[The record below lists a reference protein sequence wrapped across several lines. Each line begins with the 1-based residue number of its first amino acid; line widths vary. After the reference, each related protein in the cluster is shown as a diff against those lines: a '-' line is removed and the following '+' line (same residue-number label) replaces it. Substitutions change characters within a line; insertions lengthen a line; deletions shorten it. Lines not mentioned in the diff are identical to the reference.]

1 MPNSKIP
8 HIDLGDTLNTQ
19 RLRLNDLIDSVGD
32 VSALKT
38 TAGGVTAAINE
49 LYDSIG
55 VIGLGSLNTT
65 APTLRQAINE
75 HEKDLG
81 NMKSNL
87 NAVYGAI
94 QQIDKLLT
102 KLNEGKDKKS
112 MPEEKFYDYYTRD
125 ELIIKFMPLVENL
138 ARKFSTTQQASGVLS
153 INDLIQIG
161 SEGLIKAVDKLDW
174 LQLSESEDIEK
185 TLKSFF
191 AKRIKGIIRRRI
203 DMARGGM
210 RIPEHKLNEIRKN
223 PKDKKMVE
231 IFFNSMFLSIDAQ
244 PTNDD
249 EENMMYQ
256 IADKSE
262 PYNIQILNVYLKGL
276 MEKYLNKNEYEVL
289 RLSYGLDCD
298 KYPAQCIA
306 DKIGIKGASAYV
318 RVSELKKQA
327 VQKLIDSVDHSQV
340 LDFL

>member
-1 MPNSKIP
+1 MKKYNVQNYIRYK
-8 HIDLGDTLNTQ
+8 
-19 RLRLNDLIDSVGD
+19 NDL
-32 VSALKT
+32 
-38 TAGGVTAAINE
+38 
-49 LYDSIG
+49 
-55 VIGLGSLNTT
+55 
-65 APTLRQAINE
+65 
-75 HEKDLG
+75 
-81 NMKSNL
+81 
-87 NAVYGAI
+87 
-94 QQIDKLLT
+94 
-102 KLNEGKDKKS
+102 KKS

-138 ARKFSTTQQASGVLS
+138 ARKFSTTQQASGVLT

-161 SEGLIKAVDKLDW
+161 AEGLIKAVDKLDW
-174 LQLSESEDIEK
+174 LMLADAEDIEK

-298 KYPAQCIA
+298 KHQAVSIA
-306 DKIGIKGASAYV
+306 NKLGIKGASAYV